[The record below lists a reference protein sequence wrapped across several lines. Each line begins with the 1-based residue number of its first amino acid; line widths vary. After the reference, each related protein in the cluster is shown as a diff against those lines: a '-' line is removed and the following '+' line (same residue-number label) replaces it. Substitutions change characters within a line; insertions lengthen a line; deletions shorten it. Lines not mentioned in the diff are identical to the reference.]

1 MLMFEIE
8 EKEMV
13 DHPSHYNQGIE
24 TIEYIES
31 WSMNFNT
38 GNVIKYVTRAGY
50 KDNQLEVDR
59 RTLHSSDVALVLNEL
74 RAAGAEGIAINNY
87 RVLNTTGVQCAWA
100 FIRFDDKKI
109 EGSPF
114 KFYALGNPDQL
125 QASLLLEG
133 SHINELKIRKL
144 NITIEKFEEIEL
156 PTAKKSIEPSFMQ
169 RADN

>member
-50 KDNQLEVDR
+50 KNNQLEDMKKAMWYLQREIDR
-59 RTLHSSDVALVLNEL
+59 
-74 RAAGAEGIAINNY
+74 
-87 RVLNTTGVQCAWA
+87 
-100 FIRFDDKKI
+100 I
-109 EGSPF
+109 EN
-114 KFYALGNPDQL
+114 K
-125 QASLLLEG
+125 
-133 SHINELKIRKL
+133 
-144 NITIEKFEEIEL
+144 
-156 PTAKKSIEPSFMQ
+156 
-169 RADN
+169 

>member
-50 KDNQLEVDR
+50 KDNKLEDLKKAMWYLQREIDR
-59 RTLHSSDVALVLNEL
+59 
-74 RAAGAEGIAINNY
+74 
-87 RVLNTTGVQCAWA
+87 
-100 FIRFDDKKI
+100 I
-109 EGSPF
+109 EY
-114 KFYALGNPDQL
+114 K
-125 QASLLLEG
+125 
-133 SHINELKIRKL
+133 
-144 NITIEKFEEIEL
+144 
-156 PTAKKSIEPSFMQ
+156 
-169 RADN
+169 

>member
-50 KDNQLEVDR
+50 KNDQLEDLKKAMWYLQREIDR
-59 RTLHSSDVALVLNEL
+59 
-74 RAAGAEGIAINNY
+74 
-87 RVLNTTGVQCAWA
+87 
-100 FIRFDDKKI
+100 I
-109 EGSPF
+109 EY
-114 KFYALGNPDQL
+114 K
-125 QASLLLEG
+125 
-133 SHINELKIRKL
+133 
-144 NITIEKFEEIEL
+144 
-156 PTAKKSIEPSFMQ
+156 
-169 RADN
+169 

>member
-50 KDNQLEVDR
+50 KDNQLEDFKKAMWYLDR
-59 RTLHSSDVALVLNEL
+59 EIQR
-74 RAAGAEGIAINNY
+74 
-87 RVLNTTGVQCAWA
+87 
-100 FIRFDDKKI
+100 I
-109 EGSPF
+109 EN
-114 KFYALGNPDQL
+114 K
-125 QASLLLEG
+125 
-133 SHINELKIRKL
+133 
-144 NITIEKFEEIEL
+144 
-156 PTAKKSIEPSFMQ
+156 
-169 RADN
+169 

>member
-50 KDNQLEVDR
+50 KNNQLEDM
-59 RTLHSSDVALVLNEL
+59 
-74 RAAGAEGIAINNY
+74 
-87 RVLNTTGVQCAWA
+87 
-100 FIRFDDKKI
+100 KKAMW
-109 EGSPF
+109 
-114 KFYALGNPDQL
+114 YL
-125 QASLLLEG
+125 QREIKNLE
-133 SHINELKIRKL
+133 R
-144 NITIEKFEEIEL
+144 EK
-156 PTAKKSIEPSFMQ
+156 
-169 RADN
+169 

>member
-50 KDNQLEVDR
+50 KDNQLEDLKKAMWYLQREIDR
-59 RTLHSSDVALVLNEL
+59 
-74 RAAGAEGIAINNY
+74 
-87 RVLNTTGVQCAWA
+87 
-100 FIRFDDKKI
+100 I
-109 EGSPF
+109 EY
-114 KFYALGNPDQL
+114 K
-125 QASLLLEG
+125 
-133 SHINELKIRKL
+133 
-144 NITIEKFEEIEL
+144 
-156 PTAKKSIEPSFMQ
+156 
-169 RADN
+169 